1 MTPVEKERIKQLNFT
16 FQAFQAETI
25 AGSGRNQNKNI
36 KIGSMIIFQNHMN
49 KIKISSLEKQT
60 EFRQIRL
67 KLKSQLMRH
76 NRVKYSKS

>member
-1 MTPVEKERIKQLNFT
+1 
-16 FQAFQAETI
+16 
-25 AGSGRNQNKNI
+25 
-36 KIGSMIIFQNHMN
+36 MN

-76 NRVKYSKS
+76 KRVKYSKS